1 LLQQV
6 MRVTDAAQQAAF
18 NEMHKGKFRSALD
31 TFAKLGGIVWTEK
44 QDDAL
49 RGMAA
54 AYTADHAADPTKKR
68 FMIAGTN
75 AEVDALNSYAQAI
88 RQQRGELGQDHT
100 IETAHGDLAVAVGDR
115 LQFTGN
121 GTKNQKNFGLVTAG
135 FATVKAIETPEGK
148 PARMTIALDAI
159 GGGAPRDMTLTVGDD
174 WKKGE
179 FNRFKLGYSGTI
191 WKSQGDSLTQVYVC
205 HSSNLR
211 NANSYVGFTRHRVS
225 VKMFVARDTI
235 RRMDRLRTIFARG
248 KDATP
253 EDTVRALDIMAA
265 GMEREQN
272 KRAATA
278 YYIDRMK
285 LSVDFRSTAAD
296 ATKSEAVQA
305 YPFSKFLQTE
315 RQQDERRK
323 TLQALSMLL
332 GRDASQGEGHEIHFQ
347 RGPGQQR

>member
-1 LLQQV
+1 
-6 MRVTDAAQQAAF
+6 MAKAF
-18 NEMHKGKFRSALD
+18 A
-31 TFAKLGGIVWTEK
+31 
-44 QDDAL
+44 
-49 RGMAA
+49 
-54 AYTADHAADPTKKR
+54 ADHAADPTGKR

-75 AEVDALNSYAQAI
+75 AEVDALNSYAHAMC
-88 RQQRGELGQDHT
+88 RQRGELAQDHT

-121 GTKNQKNFGLVTAG
+121 GTKNQKIFGLVTAG
-135 FATVKAIETPEGK
+135 FATVKAIEAAEGE
-148 PARMTIALDAI
+148 PARMTIAIDTA
-159 GGGAPRDMTLTVGDD
+159 GGGAPREMTLTVGDN
-174 WKKGE
+174 WKAGE

-205 HSSNLR
+205 HSSHLR

-225 VKMFVARDTI
+225 VTMFVARDTI

-248 KDATP
+248 KADTP
-253 EDTVRALDIMAA
+253 ADIVRGLDIMAA

-278 YYIDRMK
+278 YYIDRMR
-285 LSVDFRSTAAD
+285 LSVDFRSSAAD
-296 ATKSEAVQA
+296 ATKAEPVQA

-332 GRDASQGEGHEIHFQ
+332 GRDAPQRKGPEIQFQ
-347 RGPGQQR
+347 RGQSR